1 MPNVIWAAESLAIFK
16 KQLKTERRSLPYTL
30 DPLTLA
36 FSILFLFYLF
46 LILFIYI
53 FIKKTYVC
61 VYWVRLFVTI
71 VTYCCSFIGLIDS
84 IVLICKSL
92 WIKASAN
99 QLNVNVNVRGTHQC
113 VASHTPNH
121 KEPTFTILTLITPTC
136 GSLYRT
142 SHFKCSKKNCD
153 SRGHVSSLTSKT
165 SKEIRA
171 YQLSWIRTWPSI
183 SRIEGTLHPEA
194 CWRWLLPSRE
204 RRKVHAESETKR
216 EGNVLPLHPQKMGRL
231 VYKLDM
237 LAMALI
243 LCQNVAYWFIFLTF
257 SNGSVNFH
265 VNVNMYRGRGS
276 GNWTANILD
285 RNILRHHQ
293 QKELSA
299 HHQKGEAFLYE
310 RFQQDISA

>member
-1 MPNVIWAAESLAIFK
+1 M
-16 KQLKTERRSLPYTL
+16 
-30 DPLTLA
+30 
-36 FSILFLFYLF
+36 
-46 LILFIYI
+46 
-53 FIKKTYVC
+53 C

-121 KEPTFTILTLITPTC
+121 KEPTFTILTLIPLHVD
-136 GSLYRT
+136 LYIELVI
-142 SHFKCSKKNCD
+142 SSAPKKI
-153 SRGHVSSLTSKT
+153 VIQEVTFSSLTSKT

-257 SNGSVNFH
+257 FKRLRELPCERKH
-265 VNVNMYRGRGS
+265 VQR
-276 GNWTANILD
+276 
-285 RNILRHHQ
+285 
-293 QKELSA
+293 
-299 HHQKGEAFLYE
+299 E
-310 RFQQDISA
+310 RLW